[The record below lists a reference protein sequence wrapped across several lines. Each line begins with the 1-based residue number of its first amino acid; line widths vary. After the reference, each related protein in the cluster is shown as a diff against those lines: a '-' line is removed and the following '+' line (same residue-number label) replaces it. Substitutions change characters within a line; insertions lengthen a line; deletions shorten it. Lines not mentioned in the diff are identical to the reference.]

1 HARRGGAPAA
11 VFGPATE
18 RVWAEPLLQAIRDRA
33 ARGDARFVIIAPQS
47 DPTQGE
53 HPDAERRLRRALAEL
68 RGSGVGAHGWGAQ
81 PDPVEAAKEGKHQG
95 RSARRIVSTS
105 GPGESSWLGR
115 DLVQR
120 RKDEP
125 GVPVEHVM
133 STVAAPS

>member
-68 RGSGVGAHGWGAQ
+68 RGSGIEAHGWVAQ
-81 PDPVEAAKEGKHQG
+81 PDPFEAAMQEIHEE
-95 RSARRIVSTS
+95 RIDEIIVSTV
-105 GPGESSWLGR
+105 GPEKAGWL
-115 DLVQR
+115 
-120 RKDEP
+120 RKDLLQRLQGETRLP
-125 GVPVEHVM
+125 GQRL
-133 STVAAPS
+133 VAT